1 MYFVYRLLLTLG
13 FLVLLPRF
21 ILDAFRHGKYVAGFG
36 ERMGNLAPLETNEP
50 VVWIHCVSVGETQ
63 AARPLVNGIRR
74 RFPNHTIVISTTTL
88 TGQTLARQIFKA
100 DAAKVFYFPFD
111 WTWTVRRSL
120 DVIQPSLVLIMETEI
135 WPGFLRECKSRGIPV
150 AIVNGR
156 LSPQSFGRYLW
167 IKGFIKRVLESLSL
181 AVMQTEADAKR
192 IGDLGM
198 DPERVLVSGSI
209 KFDAGTMTIANSVST
224 ELSQR
229 FSFSAAV
236 PLLIAASTHAPE
248 ESIVLEAFRKTLL
261 SKPRPRL
268 LIAPRHPER
277 FDDVAALLD
286 RSDLTW
292 TRRTAV
298 PSEADKT
305 CDIVLLDTIG
315 ELGPVYSL
323 GTIVFV
329 GGSIAPTGGHNILEP
344 AAVSSAI
351 VTGPHVYNFKDIN
364 QIFLEQDAIIQLRVE
379 DGIDTADELASVF
392 TRLLT
397 DDHERLEL
405 QRRAK
410 QVWEQNLGATELTL
424 DYLEPILNTRKR
436 PTRSSQ
442 E

>member
-21 ILDAFRHGKYVAGFG
+21 VLDAFRHGKYVAGFG
-36 ERMGNLAPLETNEP
+36 ERMGNLAPLETDEP

-63 AARPLVNGIRR
+63 ASRPLMNGIRR
-74 RFPNHTIVISTTTL
+74 RFPNHTIVVSTTTL

-120 DVIQPSLVLIMETEI
+120 DVIRPSLVLIMETEI
-135 WPGFLRECKSRGIPV
+135 WPGFLRECKSRRIPV

-156 LSPQSFGRYLW
+156 LSPQSFRRYLR
-167 IKGFIKRVLESLSL
+167 IKGFIKRVLEGLSL
-181 AVMQTEADAKR
+181 AVMQTEDDAKR
-192 IGDLGM
+192 IRDLGM
-198 DPERVLVSGSI
+198 NPDSVHVSGSI
-209 KFDAGTMTIANSVST
+209 KFDAGTMTTADLVTSDLSGRFGFSSV
-224 ELSQR
+224 
-229 FSFSAAV
+229 A
-236 PLLIAASTHAPE
+236 PLLIAASTHGPE
-248 ESIVLEAFRKTLL
+248 ESLVLEAFQKILV
-261 SKPRPRL
+261 SEPRPRL

-277 FDDVAALLD
+277 FDDVAGLLD
-286 RSDLTW
+286 RSGLTW

-298 PSEADKT
+298 PTEADKA
-305 CDIVLLDTIG
+305 CDVVLLDTIG
-315 ELGPVYSL
+315 ELGAVYSL

-351 VTGPHVYNFKDIN
+351 VTGPHVYNFKEIN

-379 DGIDTADELASVF
+379 DGVDIADELASVF

-397 DDHERLEL
+397 DDPERLEL

-410 QVWEQNLGATELTL
+410 HVWEQNLGATELTL
-424 DYLEPILNTRKR
+424 DYLEPILNTNKR
-436 PTRSSQ
+436 PIRSQ
-442 E
+442 